1 MTKTLNQE
9 QATAQAQITHVGL
22 EIVAKDA
29 GAAYLTAQRVNQNE
43 FGGAMKAIIA
53 DEIGE
58 NTYWVTL
65 AQCES
70 IARLSHETYLSD
82 NGWR

>member
-9 QATAQAQITHVGL
+9 QVTTQIVHIGL

-29 GAAYLTAQRVNQNE
+29 GAAYLAAQQFNKKLD
-43 FGGAMKAIIA
+43 GAMKTIIA

-65 AQCES
+65 ARCES
-70 IARLSHETYLSD
+70 IARLSHKTYLSD
-82 NGWR
+82 NGWISS

>member
-1 MTKTLNQE
+1 MVKTLNQE
-9 QATAQAQITHVGL
+9 QVTTQIAHIGL

-29 GAAYLTAQRVNQNE
+29 GAAYLAAQQFNKKQLD
-43 FGGAMKAIIA
+43 GAMKAIIA

-65 AQCES
+65 ARCES
-70 IARLSHETYLSD
+70 VARLSHETYLSD
-82 NGWR
+82 NGWI